1 MYRLNGAVIGGRLEM
16 VRIGSFLGSYTRKVS
31 EMFDKLKGKKTYLV
45 AALAAAGAVAQA
57 LGHPIPEYVWILLSA
72 AGLGAVRSAL
82 GK

>member
-1 MYRLNGAVIGGRLEM
+1 MA
-16 VRIGSFLGSYTRKVS
+16 RIGSFLGSNTRKVINML
-31 EMFDKLKGKKTYLV
+31 EMLKGKKTYLV